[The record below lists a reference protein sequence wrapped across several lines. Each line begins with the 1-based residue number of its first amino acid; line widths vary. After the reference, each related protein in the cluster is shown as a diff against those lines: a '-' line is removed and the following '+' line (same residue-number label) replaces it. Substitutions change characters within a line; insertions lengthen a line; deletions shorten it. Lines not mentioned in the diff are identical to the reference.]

1 MYAIRS
7 YYEEKLQGKME
18 LFKMA
23 VADRSSAR
31 EMYQNDSWLQ
41 KAFAIFFLLAW
52 CALTFVMLNY
62 FIFDTIQLDDW
73 QIAFVSSIN
82 GGIST
87 KLSTIIDFLFGGAIS
102 GVNEVK
108 HPQRSKHGLGPAG
121 DLPLSR
127 HKQPRITSYNVCY
140 TKLLRMQIPGNTHVG
155 FPTSVALDVGL
166 VAFMF
171 DYSIK

>member
-1 MYAIRS
+1 MYV
-7 YYEEKLQGKME
+7 Q
-18 LFKMA
+18 
-23 VADRSSAR
+23 
-31 EMYQNDSWLQ
+31 DSWLQ

-102 GVNEVK
+102 GVNDVK
-108 HPQRSKHGLGPAG
+108 LKNRRNK
-121 DLPLSR
+121 
-127 HKQPRITSYNVCY
+127 
-140 TKLLRMQIPGNTHVG
+140 
-155 FPTSVALDVGL
+155 
-166 VAFMF
+166 
-171 DYSIK
+171 